1 MKVEFQTTVP
11 DVLQFTAS
19 DEIVATVTAETG
31 KDDSGQWVT
40 DVQKVVVR
48 DPLADQLVDIKNH
61 FSSDEIEAIASQA
74 EEQAQ
79 AEIEA
84 VLDRGCDDGPRD

>member
-19 DEIVATVTAETG
+19 DEIVAAVTAETG

-84 VLDRGCDDGPRD
+84 VMDRGCDDGPRD